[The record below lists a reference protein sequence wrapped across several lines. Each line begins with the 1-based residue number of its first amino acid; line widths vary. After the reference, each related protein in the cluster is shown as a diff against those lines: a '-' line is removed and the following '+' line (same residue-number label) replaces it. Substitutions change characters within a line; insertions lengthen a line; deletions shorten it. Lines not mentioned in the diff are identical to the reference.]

1 MAQIWVL
8 LGAPTILKNPYFA
21 PLIIFFKRK
30 VVVPPRLRFRLC
42 FFAFFLLWSL
52 LAYLLSVFFP
62 VWSRCCVKVWFFE
75 AVRGLVLLCS
85 WNVLFS
91 FLLLVFVSYFS
102 FSFKVCFTMIAPTVP
117 NSIIRSLTNVIQK
130 MVPVMPFV
138 SSSSRPQ
145 VCYEIS
151 KSNSLLQCSF
161 QIWKE

>member
-30 VVVPPRLRFRLC
+30 VVVPPRLWFRLC

-91 FLLLVFVSYFS
+91 FWLDQGMGCSFIFLSLMKCSS
-102 FSFKVCFTMIAPTVP
+102 FSFLGKKLFLR
-117 NSIIRSLTNVIQK
+117 NLNIRKKLFRRIH
-130 MVPVMPFV
+130 M
-138 SSSSRPQ
+138 
-145 VCYEIS
+145 EE
-151 KSNSLLQCSF
+151 LLP
-161 QIWKE
+161 